1 MTHDEIVEFIREE
14 IERLSL
20 IAQSYP
26 QRKKSHV
33 EPAYEDGE
41 FTGESILPLLDRW
54 GDRKVSA

>member
-1 MTHDEIVEFIREE
+1 MMTREE
-14 IERLSL
+14 IIIEMKEEIDRLTHLS
-20 IAQSYP
+20 SCRP
-26 QRKKSHV
+26 KKAYI

>member
-26 QRKKSHV
+26 QRK
-33 EPAYEDGE
+33 EPV
-41 FTGESILPLLDRW
+41 LDDDDKDEIAAEMLETLDSYGLTR
-54 GDRKVSA
+54 RVAQ